1 MSELSDDHEEYD
13 PHSTVTDEER
23 FAPLSTVA
31 LSLFSDLAQRY
42 SVTVSAAFDASPTMS
57 PIGNAYPPITRSP
70 SDGGATLSVA
80 FPSSVSLV
88 LRCGWWHAE
97 SFPSCSCDGCD
108 LTLAR
113 EAERFVE
120 LCAAVVAGTV
130 HEALETAPV
139 WYGSARLSHTFNS
152 TSSARSFQ
160 TALPPQ
166 QAAILRGSRP
176 PESSWMSWVAR
187 VRDAASR
194 APGLPRFVVEDVL
207 AVDVAEGAVR
217 QSGWRRCSTENSRRQ
232 HRSRGRVFT
241 KSSLSMSALR
251 RGKLLV

>member
-152 TSSARSFQ
+152 RSSAARCRRPYHHSKRQFC
-160 TALPPQ
+160 
-166 QAAILRGSRP
+166 AARGRRRAVGCRGLRGCVMP
-176 PESSWMSWVAR
+176 PVERQDYRVSS
-187 VRDAASR
+187 
-194 APGLPRFVVEDVL
+194 
-207 AVDVAEGAVR
+207 
-217 QSGWRRCSTENSRRQ
+217 
-232 HRSRGRVFT
+232 
-241 KSSLSMSALR
+241 
-251 RGKLLV
+251 